1 MSRLF
6 PLPLSSI
13 ICLSDPRFYAGVLS
27 SSDTVKCTPCQFANI
42 MQIISNIED
51 SWNLMQIC
59 IQSSKVISAGC
70 ASIRENAR
78 VETEHESSWLTA
90 TQTNFHG
97 YVSQLKFMRHHKFD
111 YKWMQFHLRL
121 QWVHMSDLE
130 TPQQL
135 HIVLKE
141 VWRLTTEVDFL
152 MLKIINLHR
161 GLIHLLDGYV
171 RTSPMFNVYN
181 PLV

>member
-1 MSRLF
+1 MNAVS
-6 PLPLSSI
+6 
-13 ICLSDPRFYAGVLS
+13 
-27 SSDTVKCTPCQFANI
+27 FAPA
-42 MQIISNIED
+42 
-51 SWNLMQIC
+51 
-59 IQSSKVISAGC
+59 VGA
-70 ASIRENAR
+70 
-78 VETEHESSWLTA
+78 
-90 TQTNFHG
+90 
-97 YVSQLKFMRHHKFD
+97 
-111 YKWMQFHLRL
+111 
-121 QWVHMSDLE
+121 VHMSDLE